1 MIQNRRRFMGSFSGG
16 SVSEKPTSQDLAT
29 ITGRGP
35 PLMEDRVRQ
44 TAICLYSVNSKR
56 DLGNQLRGLG
66 NQLVIW
72 DPTKGL
78 PFDTEE
84 LISLSFWLADCCCIF
99 QHIQSFD
106 CTGGPGFS
114 L

>member
-1 MIQNRRRFMGSFSGG
+1 
-16 SVSEKPTSQDLAT
+16 
-29 ITGRGP
+29 
-35 PLMEDRVRQ
+35 MEDRVQ
-44 TAICLYSVNSKR
+44 QAAICLYSVNSKR
-56 DLGNQLRGLG
+56 DLGNQLRDLG

-84 LISLSFWLADCCCIF
+84 LISLSVWLADCCCIL

-106 CTGGPGFS
+106 CTRGPGFS